1 MQRGTIGT
9 GTPLKHLRTNCQRLA
24 KLFGAQRTHL
34 LERNQILVQVVW
46 SYSVVCRTITPSPS
60 TQRETRPLV
69 PVVPP
74 V

>member
-46 SYSVVCRTITPSPS
+46 SYSV
-60 TQRETRPLV
+60 LF
-69 PVVPP
+69 VVQ
-74 V
+74 